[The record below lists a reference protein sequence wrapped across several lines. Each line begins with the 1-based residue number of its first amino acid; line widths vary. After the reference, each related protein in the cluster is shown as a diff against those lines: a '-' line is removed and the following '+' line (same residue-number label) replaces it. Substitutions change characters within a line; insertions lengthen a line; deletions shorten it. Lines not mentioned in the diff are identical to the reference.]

1 MKLGKRLPATESV
14 VDEDV
19 DPDED
24 VDEDVDS
31 DDDDDDDVDDDD
43 VDDADVLPHR
53 RALPGECAC
62 VSRRRR
68 CVFGRPSPVA
78 ASSACGLSVGGA

>member
-14 VDEDV
+14 VDEDF

-24 VDEDVDS
+24 VEEDGDS
-31 DDDDDDDVDDDD
+31 DDDDDDD